1 MASPNAA
8 KENTEKKFRGTRGG
22 WAVAALFAIVA
33 CGVAMISGC
42 AGIPSTSNASPAP
55 QEAIQITPSNI
66 TFSNVTVGQ
75 KATQSAT
82 VTNTGS
88 DGVTITQVAASST
101 QFSAAGMT
109 LPLTLGPGQSAP
121 LQIVFKR
128 EKTGNITG
136 TLSVT
141 TSHGGSA
148 TKVSLNAAAPNAPST
163 LSLSAT
169 SLNFGNVLTTGSSTQ
184 NLTLSNNGQS
194 DIHVSQIGATGS
206 GYSVSGVAT
215 PVTVPAGQSTA
226 LQVKFSPVAA
236 GAATGSVAI
245 TSDAQNATANV
256 TLNGT
261 GMAANYT
268 MSLSPSNVAFGN
280 VTAGSSAAQNVIVSN
295 TGNSSVVVTNVA
307 VSGAGVSVTG
317 VKLPVTIAP
326 SQSVTVSVKYAPTT
340 GGATSGSLTVTNS
353 EGVNAVAA
361 ISGTGVQAGLSVSPA
376 NLSFGSVGTGKSAS
390 QMIQLK
396 NSGLANL
403 TITQATASGTGFSV
417 SGITLPLTLTP
428 GQSASFS
435 AQYAPQTVGNATGS
449 ILIVSNAPNSPASI
463 ALSGSGVQAG
473 LSVTPGSLSF
483 GSVGTGKSATQTI
496 QLTNSGSASLTV
508 SQVAATGTGF
518 SVGGIT
524 LPLAI
529 APGQSAS
536 FSAQYAPQAVGNATG
551 SVSIVSNAP
560 NSPATVALSGSGVQ
574 AGLSVTPGSLSF
586 GSVGTG
592 KSATQ
597 TIQLTNSGSASLTV
611 SQVAATGTGFSVGGI
626 TLPLA
631 IAPGQSAS
639 FSAQYAP
646 QAVGNATGSVSIVS
660 NAPNSPATVTL
671 SGSGVQAG
679 LSLTPSTATFGTV
692 VTGNTNSQTI
702 QLTNSGTASLTVSQA
717 TVTGSGFSLSG
728 LNLPLTLA
736 AGQSLTFN
744 IQYAPTAAGNV
755 TGSVS
760 IASNAPNSPATIAL
774 SATAVAATRTISVNP
789 TSLSFGSITNGNSAV
804 QSFAVTNTG
813 NSSVAISGVSLT
825 GTGYSIVSGAGAVTL
840 APNQGTFVNIQFAPT
855 AAGAANGSVNITSN
869 ATGSASSVSLS
880 GTGAAPAV
888 QHTVALNWGAST
900 STVAGYNVYRSQV
913 SGNAYVKINSSL
925 IGGMSYS
932 DGNVQSGQTYF
943 YVATAI
949 DASGNESVYSNETS
963 SVIP

>member
-1 MASPNAA
+1 MASRNAA

-33 CGVAMISGC
+33 CGVAVISGC

-101 QFSAAGMT
+101 QFSAAGIT

-121 LQIVFKR
+121 FQIVFKR
-128 EKTGNITG
+128 AKTGNITG
-136 TLSVT
+136 TLSVM

-148 TKVSLNAAAPNAPST
+148 TNVSLNAAAPNAPST

-184 NLTLSNNGQS
+184 NLTLCINGPS

-226 LQVKFSPVAA
+226 LQVKFAPVAP

-280 VTAGSSAAQNVIVSN
+280 VTAGSSAAQNVMVSN

-307 VSGAGVSVTG
+307 VSGAGVSVTS

-340 GGATSGSLTVTNS
+340 GGATSGNLTVSNS

-390 QMIQLK
+390 QTIQLK

-435 AQYAPQTVGNATGS
+435 AQYAPQAVGNATGS
-449 ILIVSNAPNSPASI
+449 VSIVSNAPNSPASI

-518 SVGGIT
+518 SVSGIT

-529 APGQSAS
+529 APGQS
-536 FSAQYAPQAVGNATG
+536 T
-551 SVSIVSNAP
+551 
-560 NSPATVALSGSGVQ
+560 
-574 AGLSVTPGSLSF
+574 
-586 GSVGTG
+586 
-592 KSATQ
+592 
-597 TIQLTNSGSASLTV
+597 
-611 SQVAATGTGFSVGGI
+611 
-626 TLPLA
+626 
-631 IAPGQSAS
+631 S

-679 LSLTPSTATFGTV
+679 LSLTPSTAGFGTV

-736 AGQSLTFN
+736 AGQSHTFN

-760 IASNAPNSPATIAL
+760 MASNAPNSPATIAL

-840 APNQGTFVNIQFAPT
+840 APNQGTFVNIQFAPA

>member
-560 NSPATVALSGSGVQ
+560 NSPATV
-574 AGLSVTPGSLSF
+574 
-586 GSVGTG
+586 
-592 KSATQ
+592 
-597 TIQLTNSGSASLTV
+597 
-611 SQVAATGTGFSVGGI
+611 
-626 TLPLA
+626 
-631 IAPGQSAS
+631 
-639 FSAQYAP
+639 
-646 QAVGNATGSVSIVS
+646 
-660 NAPNSPATVTL
+660 TL

-925 IGGMSYS
+925 IGGMGYS

>member
-1 MASPNAA
+1 
-8 KENTEKKFRGTRGG
+8 
-22 WAVAALFAIVA
+22 
-33 CGVAMISGC
+33 
-42 AGIPSTSNASPAP
+42 
-55 QEAIQITPSNI
+55 
-66 TFSNVTVGQ
+66 
-75 KATQSAT
+75 
-82 VTNTGS
+82 
-88 DGVTITQVAASST
+88 
-101 QFSAAGMT
+101 
-109 LPLTLGPGQSAP
+109 
-121 LQIVFKR
+121 
-128 EKTGNITG
+128 
-136 TLSVT
+136 
-141 TSHGGSA
+141 
-148 TKVSLNAAAPNAPST
+148 
-163 LSLSAT
+163 
-169 SLNFGNVLTTGSSTQ
+169 
-184 NLTLSNNGQS
+184 
-194 DIHVSQIGATGS
+194 
-206 GYSVSGVAT
+206 
-215 PVTVPAGQSTA
+215 
-226 LQVKFSPVAA
+226 
-236 GAATGSVAI
+236 
-245 TSDAQNATANV
+245 
-256 TLNGT
+256 
-261 GMAANYT
+261 
-268 MSLSPSNVAFGN
+268 
-280 VTAGSSAAQNVIVSN
+280 
-295 TGNSSVVVTNVA
+295 
-307 VSGAGVSVTG
+307 
-317 VKLPVTIAP
+317 
-326 SQSVTVSVKYAPTT
+326 
-340 GGATSGSLTVTNS
+340 LTVTNS

-560 NSPATVALSGSGVQ
+560 NSPATV
-574 AGLSVTPGSLSF
+574 
-586 GSVGTG
+586 
-592 KSATQ
+592 
-597 TIQLTNSGSASLTV
+597 
-611 SQVAATGTGFSVGGI
+611 
-626 TLPLA
+626 
-631 IAPGQSAS
+631 
-639 FSAQYAP
+639 
-646 QAVGNATGSVSIVS
+646 
-660 NAPNSPATVTL
+660 TL

-679 LSLTPSTATFGTV
+679 LSLTPSTAAFGTV

-925 IGGMSYS
+925 IGGMSYA